1 MLSALNQHTT
11 MTHIYW
17 LGGSP
22 CAGKSTVAEM
32 LARAYDWLYI
42 NCDSRFG
49 DHQQQSDPHRQPT
62 LHRLATLTSDEI
74 WLTPVLDQVA
84 RVIAIYRE
92 EFPLLL
98 ADLAVAP
105 TERPILLEGAALLPE
120 LVAPLATA
128 EHAAWLVPT
137 PTFQQHHYAQ
147 RPWIR
152 DVLKGCSDPAQA
164 FANWMQ
170 RDISFAQYVIT
181 TAQQHGLPLLQV
193 DGSQSL
199 AQTAAW
205 VATQW
210 GLPSTA

>member
-1 MLSALNQHTT
+1 MTT
-11 MTHIYW
+11 TYW

-32 LARAYDWLYI
+32 LAHAYDWHYI

-49 DHQQQSDPHRQPT
+49 EHQRRSDPHRQPT

-74 WLTPVLDQVA
+74 WLTPVADQVA

-98 ADLAVAP
+98 ADLAAAP
-105 TERPILLEGAALLPE
+105 TDRPILLEGAALLPE
-120 LVAPLATA
+120 LVAPRAA
-128 EHAAWLVPT
+128 VGHAAWLVPT
-137 PTFQQHHYAQ
+137 AAFQQYHYAQ

-152 DVLKGCSDPAQA
+152 DVLKECSDPAQA

-170 RDISFAQYVIT
+170 RDERFAHYVAT
-181 TAQQHGLPLLQV
+181 TAQQHGLPLLEV
-193 DGSQSL
+193 DGT
-199 AQTAAW
+199 QTVDQNATW

-210 GLPSTA
+210 GLPSMA